1 MQTFGGFAMK
11 LGNISAL
18 ALIALLG
25 VGSLSTGLLHAQ
37 HGSNKQQKQSGSQGA
52 GDDRVRAFRGRH
64 RKNGQEVQPVSEMT
78 LSQAQQLLL
87 IKTYYAE
94 LSPRQIYVERK
105 GYLSF
110 VFGGGEINGRTGNA
124 RLDSISG
131 IVEIGI
137 KPSSPGKSY
146 LADCTVKGHGPCAGC
161 YFRITGPDGQIEVWP
176 VQDSEW
182 KHLLFTVSAGDT
194 DWYTLKLQSP
204 VTFKSCNITEV
215 P

>member
-1 MQTFGGFAMK
+1 MK
-11 LGNISAL
+11 LGIISAL

-25 VGSLSTGLLHAQ
+25 VGSLSSALLQAQ
-37 HGSNKQQKQSGSQGA
+37 AGSKEPQKQSGLQGA

-64 RKNGQEVQPVSEMT
+64 RKNRQEVQPASEMT
-78 LSQAQQLLL
+78 WSQAQQLLQ
-87 IKTYYAE
+87 IKSYYAA
-94 LSPRQIYVERK
+94 LSPRQIYVEGK

-110 VFGGGEINGRTGNA
+110 VFSPSYGSEEINGRTGNA
-124 RLDSISG
+124 RLHSISSF
-131 IVEIGI
+131 VEIGI

-146 LADCTVKGHGPCAGC
+146 LADCAVKGRGPCVGC
-161 YFRITGPDGQIEVWP
+161 SFIITGPDGQSEQWV

-194 DWYTLKLQSP
+194 DWYTLKLVGP
-204 VTFKSCNITEV
+204 GFTFKSCNITEV

>member
-1 MQTFGGFAMK
+1 MK
-11 LGNISAL
+11 LGNISVL

-37 HGSNKQQKQSGSQGA
+37 HGSNKQQKQSGLQGT

-64 RKNGQEVQPVSEMT
+64 RKNGQEVQPATEMT
-78 LSQAQQLLL
+78 WSQAQQLLQ
-87 IKTYYAE
+87 IKTYYAA
-94 LSPRQIYVERK
+94 LSPRQIYVEGK

-110 VFGGGEINGRTGNA
+110 VFSPNYGSGEINGRTGNA
-124 RLDSISG
+124 RLNSISS

-146 LADCTVKGHGPCAGC
+146 LADCTVKGRGPCAGC
-161 YFRITGPDGQIEVWP
+161 YFRITGPDGQSELWP

-194 DWYTLKLQSP
+194 DWYTLKLLGP
-204 VTFKSCNITEV
+204 EFTFKSCNITEV

>member
-1 MQTFGGFAMK
+1 MK
-11 LGNISAL
+11 LENISAL

-25 VGSLSTGLLHAQ
+25 VGSLSSGHLLAQ
-37 HGSNKQQKQSGSQGA
+37 PGSNKQQKQSSSQVA
-52 GDDRVRAFRGRH
+52 GDDRVRAFHGRH
-64 RKNGQEVQPVSEMT
+64 RKNGQEIQPATEMT
-78 LSQAQQLLL
+78 WSQAQQLLQ
-87 IKTYYAE
+87 IKSYYAE
-94 LSPRQIYVERK
+94 LSPRQIYVEGK
-105 GYLSF
+105 GYLNF
-110 VFGGGEINGRTGNA
+110 VFGSGEINGRTGNA
-124 RLDSISG
+124 RLDSISS

-161 YFRITGPDGQIEVWP
+161 YFRITGPDGQSEVWP